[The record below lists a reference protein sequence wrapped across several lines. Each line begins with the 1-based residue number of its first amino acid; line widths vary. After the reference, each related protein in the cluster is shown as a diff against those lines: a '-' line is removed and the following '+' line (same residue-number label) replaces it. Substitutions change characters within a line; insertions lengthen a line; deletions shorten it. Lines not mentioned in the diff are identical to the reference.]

1 MTDSFDEEQRAKK
14 LIEMMIEI
22 GALEI
27 LGYDKKSDS
36 FTYSITP
43 KMKELI
49 PEFFEEHLKFINEI
63 AFTLWN
69 KGYVEIYFEESGPLV
84 MLKEGIDYLSIMDR
98 LEHEERLFI
107 ESMLSAYN
115 NDII

>member
-1 MTDSFDEEQRAKK
+1 MTESFDEEQRSKE

-27 LGYDKKSDS
+27 LGYDKKSES

-69 KGYVEIYFEESGPLV
+69 KGYVEIYFEENGPLV
-84 MLKEGIDYLSIMDR
+84 MLKETIDYPSILDT

-107 ESMLSAYN
+107 ESMLSAYK

>member
-1 MTDSFDEEQRAKK
+1 MTDNFDEEQRAKE
-14 LIEMMIEI
+14 LIEMMLEL

-27 LGYDKKSDS
+27 LGSDKKSES

-84 MLKEGIDYLSIMDR
+84 MLKESINYPSIMDS

-107 ESMLSAYN
+107 ESMLTYN
-115 NDII
+115 GDII

>member
-1 MTDSFDEEQRAKK
+1 MTDNFDEEQRAKE
-14 LIEMMIEI
+14 LIEMMLEL

-27 LGYDKKSDS
+27 LGYDQKSES

-69 KGYVEIYFEESGPLV
+69 KGYVEIYFEENGPLV
-84 MLKEGIDYLSIMDR
+84 MLKESIDYPSIMDS

-115 NDII
+115 DDII